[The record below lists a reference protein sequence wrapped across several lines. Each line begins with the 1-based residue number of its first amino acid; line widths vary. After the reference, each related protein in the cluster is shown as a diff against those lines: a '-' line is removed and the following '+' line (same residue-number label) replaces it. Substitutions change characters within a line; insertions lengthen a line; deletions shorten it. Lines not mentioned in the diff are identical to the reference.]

1 MMAGEISAM
10 EITTT
15 ATNALE
21 AAASPVEPDPSAAP
35 PDEAEFNDPLE
46 DSDLRALDVT
56 AGEPD

>member
-1 MMAGEISAM
+1 MTGEISAM

-21 AAASPVEPDPSAAP
+21 AATSPVEPDPSAAQ

-46 DSDLRALDVT
+46 DSDLRVLDVT